1 MSFLFT
7 TTNLP
12 EPTKKEMKVLMA
24 IVMQNGLMIQQLQLM
39 CYTPYSISV
48 LFYGCRGHM
57 CCPHVML
64 LSCSW
69 TAPLLFFSYPLAT
82 VPCNEVSSYCIP
94 HGGPP
99 PFLLVATPIPVAQL
113 VYKAPV
119 DILYL
124 LMLNLLCILFSLT
137 LKSILKP

>member
-1 MSFLFT
+1 
-7 TTNLP
+7 
-12 EPTKKEMKVLMA
+12 
-24 IVMQNGLMIQQLQLM
+24 
-39 CYTPYSISV
+39 
-48 LFYGCRGHM
+48 
-57 CCPHVML
+57 ML

-69 TAPLLFFSYPLAT
+69 TAPLLFFSHPLAT
-82 VPCNEVSSYCIP
+82 VLYNKASPHYMP

-124 LMLNLLCILFSLT
+124 LMLNLLCIPFLLLLTHPQALSLKVT
-137 LKSILKP
+137 T